1 MDAESEPGTEP
12 EGCDREPEEIFDLV
26 PSESDADE
34 ERFDDDA
41 TLDERN
47 CNIMQ
52 SPPPSP
58 APVASDPEFQVSISA
73 IGDSPLFA
81 SGSAHVTQPFANLH
95 SEPSNSSPLECLT
108 PQIEQ
113 TLDSDSRARCVRKTR
128 TFDLHACIC
137 GIGVT
142 EAEIEARDSVM
153 KCKVHGCEIVW
164 VHHVVELCSSH
175 CSLACLVSSHVHE
188 LWFRTEKLDMP
199 KL

>member
-47 CNIMQ
+47 FNITK

-58 APVASDPEFQVSISA
+58 APVASDPEFQVTVSA
-73 IGDSPLFA
+73 VGDSPSFA
-81 SGSAHVTQPFANLH
+81 SGSAHVTQPFANPH
-95 SEPSNSSPLECLT
+95 SEPSTSSPLECPT

-113 TLDSDSRARCVRKTR
+113 TLDSDSRA
-128 TFDLHACIC
+128 
-137 GIGVT
+137 
-142 EAEIEARDSVM
+142 
-153 KCKVHGCEIVW
+153 
-164 VHHVVELCSSH
+164 
-175 CSLACLVSSHVHE
+175 
-188 LWFRTEKLDMP
+188 
-199 KL
+199 